1 MAGRTDDVEDGEAS
15 GCKAMSYRL
24 LIEDGICPQLRFF
37 NRGSE
42 PATRDWRWV
51 GLAAVNDND
60 GPGNDQGDY
69 DGNRSGQAGGKGG
82 EPSALA
88 RRPE

>member
-1 MAGRTDDVEDGEAS
+1 MAGVEDGEAS

-37 NRGSE
+37 SRGSE

-60 GPGNDQGDY
+60 GRGDHHG
-69 DGNRSGQAGGKGG
+69 DSSGQTSSKGG
-82 EPSALA
+82 EPSVFV